1 MLREFY
7 KFASKYDVSHE
18 TADERRFQV
27 LMNKFGKFVLNKAVL
42 WQIEKKKNREKKIS
56 D

>member
-7 KFASKYDVSHE
+7 KFASKYDVTHE

-27 LMNKFGKFVLNKAVL
+27 LMNRFGKFGLNKAVL
-42 WQIEKKKNREKKIS
+42 WQIEKKKIRESKDSI
-56 D
+56 